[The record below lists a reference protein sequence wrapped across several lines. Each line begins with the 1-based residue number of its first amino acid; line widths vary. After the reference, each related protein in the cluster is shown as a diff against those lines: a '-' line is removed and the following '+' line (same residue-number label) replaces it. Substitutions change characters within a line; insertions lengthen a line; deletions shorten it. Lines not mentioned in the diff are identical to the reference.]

1 MLRMALQDAIGSFD
15 PLVKLLSL
23 HGMVGVFS
31 RDETGASVIAYEHSI
46 GFDLSI
52 DRSIDRSIHRSITG
66 TDVRRTVF
74 GLAKT
79 TSSHAWGGTAP
90 GQAPAAIEVA

>member
-1 MLRMALQDAIGSFD
+1 MALQDAIGSFD

-31 RDETGASVIAYEHSI
+31 RDETGASVIANEHSI

-52 DRSIDRSIHRSITG
+52 YRSIDQSIHHR
-66 TDVRRTVF
+66 DRRTSYSF
-74 GLAKT
+74 WTCKNNFKSCLGRDCAG
-79 TSSHAWGGTAP
+79 SGSRCD
-90 GQAPAAIEVA
+90 

>member
-52 DRSIDRSIHRSITG
+52 DRSIDRSIDPSIHHR
-66 TDVRRTVF
+66 DRRTSYSF
-74 GLAKT
+74 WTCKNNFKSCLGRDCAG
-79 TSSHAWGGTAP
+79 SGSRCD
-90 GQAPAAIEVA
+90 